1 MDYSELT
8 LTDLTPQHI
17 DTYLNSF
24 QRTVASIV
32 ELAEEWASME
42 ETEQLHFRLDFSR
55 AFGLRHLL
63 GAAYTAGQL
72 SSSQSEALALL
83 DRQLLAQAATLE
95 IVYGSTLRQLVH
107 DLFTWGTPLA
117 AQTGTLQIETTPAAL
132 AELVAA

>member
-17 DTYLNSF
+17 DTYLNSL

-32 ELAEEWASME
+32 ELAEEWATMDE
-42 ETEQLHFRLDFSR
+42 AEQFHFRLDFSR

-63 GAAYTAGQL
+63 GGAYKAGQL
-72 SSSQSEALALL
+72 SSSQSETLALL
-83 DRQLLAQAATLE
+83 DRQLLAQAAALE
-95 IVYGSTLRQLVH
+95 IVYGSTLRQLVR
-107 DLFTWGTPLA
+107 DLFTWGTPLTQ
-117 AQTGTLQIETTPAAL
+117 QTSTLQIETTPAAL